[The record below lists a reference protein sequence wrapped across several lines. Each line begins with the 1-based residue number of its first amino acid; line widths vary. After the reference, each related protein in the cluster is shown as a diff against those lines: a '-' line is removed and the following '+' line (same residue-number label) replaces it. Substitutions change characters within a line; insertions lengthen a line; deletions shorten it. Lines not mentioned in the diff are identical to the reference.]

1 MHIKTAVRQ
10 GPARTSK
17 QFFYNNLQGQDSKEE
32 LFSCRF
38 LSNVLTG
45 TCKKTDFF
53 LPASMH
59 IKTAVRQGP
68 ARKSRVFSQGRICK
82 NETAKKLFSCRFLS
96 SVLTVTCKK
105 TVFLPASMHIKTAV
119 RQGPAR
125 TPKE

>member
-45 TCKKTDFF
+45 TCKKTDSFCQQACTSKQLFAKDPQENQEFF
-53 LPASMH
+53 PKDLQERDS
-59 IKTAVRQGP
+59 
-68 ARKSRVFSQGRICK
+68 
-82 NETAKKLFSCRFLS
+82 
-96 SVLTVTCKK
+96 KK
-105 TVFLPASMHIKTAV
+105 TVFLQVLVKCVDCNM
-119 RQGPAR
+119 
-125 TPKE
+125 

>member
-68 ARKSRVFSQGRICK
+68 ARKSRVFSQG
-82 NETAKKLFSCRFLS
+82 F
-96 SVLTVTCKK
+96 
-105 TVFLPASMHIKTAV
+105 
-119 RQGPAR
+119 AR
-125 TPKE
+125 TRQQKNCFLAGSCQVC